1 VNPTSPSQKKRIGL
15 LCLIAIAA
23 VLFGTLWPFNPFPR
37 NDVDWLPEANGIQFG
52 PPGLVLSNAPLQ
64 APQEIQ
70 SEKSCTLE
78 LLVRPATIADSG
90 NILTF
95 FVPENPEKFVVRQWT
110 DGLLVVHKS
119 VNAQGKIKSAKFD
132 VDHAF
137 SAGKLLLLTITS
149 GPQGTIVY
157 RDAKLA
163 RSFPR
168 FAIAPSEFAG
178 QIILGTSPVDFWPWQ
193 GEVRGL
199 AIYSKEL
206 TPSEV
211 LQHYNVWTAVPPIA
225 APDLDG
231 ALARYSFGERRG
243 RSVHSAVTGSPDL
256 QIPTS
261 YNVPHKA
268 MLTSAIK
275 EFRRSRDYLMD
286 VLLNIAGFVPLGVIL
301 GVYFSLTRPRLQ
313 AIFYATLVGALLSFT
328 IEVAQAYIPSRV
340 SGCTDIITNTLGTLL
355 GAAIARPDF
364 VRKLL
369 QIIKVLPA
377 EKYSSSAQS

>member
-23 VLFGTLWPFNPFPR
+23 VLFGTLWPFNPFPK
-37 NDVDWLPEANGIQFG
+37 NGVDWLPEANGIQFG
-52 PPGLVLSNAPLQ
+52 PAGLVLSNAPLQ
-64 APQEIQ
+64 VPQEIQ
-70 SEKSCTLE
+70 SEKFCTLE
-78 LLVRPATIADSG
+78 LLLRPATINDSG
-90 NILTF
+90 TILTF
-95 FVPENPEKFVVRQWT
+95 FVPGNPEKFVVRQWT

-119 VNAQGKIKSAKFD
+119 VSPQGKIKSAKFD
-132 VDHAF
+132 LDHAF
-137 SAGKLLLLTITS
+137 TAQTLLLLTITS

-157 RDAKLA
+157 RNATRA
-163 RSFPR
+163 QSFPK
-168 FAIAPSEFAG
+168 FAIAPGELSG
-178 QIILGTSPVDFWPWQ
+178 QIILGISSVDFWPWQ

-199 AIYSKEL
+199 AVYSKEL

-211 LQHYNVWTAVPPIA
+211 SQHYETWTAVPPVA

-243 RSVHSAVTGSPDL
+243 RSARSAVAGSPDL

-261 YNVPHKA
+261 YDVPHKA

-275 EFRRSRDYLMD
+275 EFRRSRDYLID

-301 GVYFSLTRPRLQ
+301 GVYFSLTRSRLQ
-313 AIFYATLVGALLSFT
+313 AIFYATLVGGLLSFT

-369 QIIKVLPA
+369 QIIKVLPT